1 MSEVVTLYVGRISR
15 SVTPEKLEDMFAEC
29 GKVARCA
36 LIREYAF
43 VDFEDKD
50 EAQSAVD
57 KYNGYELDG
66 KPLIVEIARQN
77 KRDIES
83 RGSGCYACGGRGHFA
98 RECPTRV
105 GPPSRGSYSSGG
117 GGSSRYGRS
126 DRYAPS
132 SRDRSRSRS
141 RDRRPRRYDDRSRSR
156 DRRPR
161 RRSRS
166 TEAR

>member
-1 MSEVVTLYVGRISR
+1 MSDVVTLYVGRISR
-15 SVTPEKLEDMFAEC
+15 SVTPEKLEDMFAQC

-77 KRDIES
+77 KRDIEN

-105 GPPSRGSYSSGG
+105 GPSSRGSYGS

-132 SRDRSRSRS
+132 SRDRSRS

-166 TEAR
+166 AEGR